1 VTSPRAL
8 ALRAAL
14 ALSSLTG
21 DRLAKI
27 ARRVLG
33 EARFV
38 ALTGAEGNGAR
49 DSAGALPVS
58 AGRHT
63 DDAASRTFPLVLVVL
78 TGATREQLEDVV
90 ARVATIQREGARVR
104 PVFVIDTG
112 DLAVFRP
119 HGYVVDHVL
128 DRATL
133 HALSPGE
140 DHATYV
146 AGRVDALE
154 RLYGSQRTVRADL
167 TGDVTGAAFLATL
180 VDQVASAPGTARP

>member
-1 VTSPRAL
+1 MTSPRAL

-21 DRLAKI
+21 DHLAKV
-27 ARRVLG
+27 ARQVLG

-49 DSAGALPVS
+49 DGSGALPVS
-58 AGRHT
+58 AGRHV
-63 DDAASRTFPLVLVVL
+63 DGSAGRTFPLVLVVI
-78 TGATREQLEDVV
+78 TGATREQLEDLVE
-90 ARVATIQREGARVR
+90 RVATDQRKGVRVR

-128 DRATL
+128 DRETL

-140 DHATYV
+140 DHDAYV
-146 AGRVDALE
+146 ARRAEALE
-154 RLYGSQRTVRADL
+154 GLYGARRTLRADL
-167 TGDVTGAAFLATL
+167 TDDAVDAHLLTTL
-180 VDQVASAPGTARP
+180 VNQIASAPGTARP